1 MKRLTLYLFRHLA
14 VATVF
19 VTAGLTLVIWLT
31 QSLRLLEIVVDGGAP
46 VYLFLQLM
54 VVTLPTFLSIVLPIS
69 LLAAVLFTY
78 NRLTM
83 DSELVV
89 MRSAGMGPWGLA
101 KPALILALLVT
112 MIGYGLTLY
121 LAPVAHRE
129 LSRLESLARSE
140 FSTVFLREG
149 VFNEAGDGV
158 TVYVRRRMP
167 DGELQGL
174 LIHDT
179 RVPGKP
185 VTINADRGMTVEG
198 EAGTRVVVFDGNRQE
213 VDLATGRMSQL
224 YFDRYAVDLRIF
236 EKQFAERV
244 PDARERSTADL
255 MHAADD
261 PDLLVERAGEAA
273 DDHRHQRVLDIDL
286 QLVLDV
292 PGQLGRR
299 LARRLQVLDQRG
311 RDPAVGTHR
320 DRDREFRALPHIDL
334 DRVERP
340 DAVVGRGR
348 LLDLDRAGGRR
359 VVGGRAGRQ
368 AGRGQERRR
377 ECRHKTRRPTA
388 KTARDHSSTPHTPFR
403 TDGFLGELPS
413 SCPKTIEK
421 QSSKQV
427 LFNGL
432 YGQPLKG
439 YRDADGMKRRSSG
452 SDYTLYRLS
461 LSGTVW
467 LSGGDDQTAG
477 RFPR

>member
-1 MKRLTLYLFRHLA
+1 MPTRARAPLSSVGPLAGPILRVPDGELAGYKCESMKRLTLYLFRHLA

-54 VVTLPTFLSIVLPIS
+54 LVTLPTFLSIVLPIS

-89 MRSAGMGPWGLA
+89 MRSAGLGPWGLA

-121 LAPVAHRE
+121 LAPAAHRE
-129 LSRLESLARSE
+129 LSRLESLAKSE

-244 PDARERSTADL
+244 PDARERSTAEL
-255 MHAADD
+255 LHAADD
-261 PDLLVERAGEAA
+261 PDLLPFKSRLTAEL
-273 DDHRHQRVLDIDL
+273 HQRYTSPIFALGFTMMGVAILLVGEFNRRGQSRRIVAAVAGV
-286 QLVLDV
+286 LVLQSAALGITNLAVNNNAFIPLLYVVVAV
-292 PGQLGRR
+292 PL
-299 LARRLQVLDQRG
+299 
-311 RDPAVGTHR
+311 AVGA
-320 DRDREFRALPHIDL
+320 FLMI
-334 DRVERP
+334 
-340 DAVVGRGR
+340 GQR
-348 LLDLDRAGGRR
+348 LR
-359 VVGGRAGRQ
+359 GGRASRFQ
-368 AGRGQERRR
+368 
-377 ECRHKTRRPTA
+377 PTA
-388 KTARDHSSTPHTPFR
+388 
-403 TDGFLGELPS
+403 G
-413 SCPKTIEK
+413 
-421 QSSKQV
+421 
-427 LFNGL
+427 
-432 YGQPLKG
+432 
-439 YRDADGMKRRSSG
+439 
-452 SDYTLYRLS
+452 
-461 LSGTVW
+461 
-467 LSGGDDQTAG
+467 
-477 RFPR
+477 

>member
-54 VVTLPTFLSIVLPIS
+54 LVTLPTFLSIVLPIS

-89 MRSAGMGPWGLA
+89 MRSAGLGPWGLA

-121 LAPVAHRE
+121 LAPAAHRE

-244 PDARERSTADL
+244 PDARERSTAEL
-255 MHAADD
+255 MRAADD
-261 PDLLVERAGEAA
+261 PELLPIKSRLTAELHQRYTSPIFALGFTMMGVAILLVGEFNRRGQGRRIVSAVAG
-273 DDHRHQRVLDIDL
+273 V
-286 QLVLDV
+286 LVLQSAALGITNLAVNNNAFIPLLYVLVTV
-292 PGQLGRR
+292 PL
-299 LARRLQVLDQRG
+299 
-311 RDPAVGTHR
+311 AVGA
-320 DRDREFRALPHIDL
+320 FLMI
-334 DRVERP
+334 RP
-340 DAVVGRGR
+340 R
-348 LLDLDRAGGRR
+348 LR
-359 VVGGRAGRQ
+359 GGRASRFQ
-368 AGRGQERRR
+368 
-377 ECRHKTRRPTA
+377 
-388 KTARDHSSTPHTPFR
+388 
-403 TDGFLGELPS
+403 
-413 SCPKTIEK
+413 
-421 QSSKQV
+421 
-427 LFNGL
+427 
-432 YGQPLKG
+432 
-439 YRDADGMKRRSSG
+439 
-452 SDYTLYRLS
+452 
-461 LSGTVW
+461 
-467 LSGGDDQTAG
+467 QTAG
-477 RFPR
+477 